1 MYSLFYVNRIVLAM
15 FFMSGGDV
23 AKLFLFGIC
32 ALNYCGIKTEA
43 SLLTGKLFFCI
54 SYIWISDICRVES
67 FIK

>member
-1 MYSLFYVNRIVLAM
+1 MYSLCYVNRIVLAM

-43 SLLTGKLFFCI
+43 SFNRKIVFLHKLYLDF
-54 SYIWISDICRVES
+54 
-67 FIK
+67 